1 MLRDQVGLK
10 YSELA
15 KRLSDIKKDMVDAG
29 QFDLL
34 EEIDSLGMKL
44 TTFADRVKT
53 ASYGYSGLFDSV
65 KINEAELAQLYTFD
79 AAFFDLGEQI
89 NHGLDNIA
97 AAIGTDGLKSAIRA
111 VNDLAQQAIET
122 FDKRYQLITGS
133 AENK

>member
-1 MLRDQVGLK
+1 M
-10 YSELA
+10 
-15 KRLSDIKKDMVDAG
+15 RL
-29 QFDLL
+29 
-34 EEIDSLGMKL
+34 
-44 TTFADRVKT
+44 
-53 ASYGYSGLFDSV
+53 
-65 KINEAELAQLYTFD
+65 
-79 AAFFDLGEQI
+79 FFDLGEQI